1 MPDSHTKPHA
11 ARRRALAISKIH
23 VGKRGLA
30 LTDETYRA
38 VLERVT
44 GKRSC
49 KDMTEVELGR
59 VIEELAR
66 LGAYRRKA
74 RGRAGARRL
83 AAGEQ
88 AAKIRALWLGLYHL
102 GEVGDPAEA
111 ALARYAKRMTKRANS
126 GEGVDDL
133 SFLTPVLADRVI
145 KGLRGWAGRVGWH
158 RADARQAYMIAA
170 LRECAGLQ
178 KHPVGLLDK
187 VGLIWCQWERLI
199 ALGAM
204 RTGQL
209 ANLETWLRKQAG
221 VSHPAYLSGEQADRV
236 IERLGAWVRSAKAA
250 ADKGDAA

>member
-1 MPDSHTKPHA
+1 MSDGTTKPHA

-111 ALARYAKRMTKRANS
+111 ALARYAKRMTAGAND
-126 GEGVDDL
+126 GAGVDDL

-145 KGLRGWAGRVGWH
+145 KGLRGWAGRVGWKQSNA
-158 RADARQAYMIAA
+158 ADRSTLSAMRKAA
-170 LRECAGLQ
+170 GIEDSPAGLA
-178 KHPVGLLDK
+178 DK
-187 VGLIWCQWERLI
+187 VVLIEAQWQRLI

-204 RTGQL
+204 RTGEFARL
-209 ANLETWLRKQAG
+209 DTWLRKQAR
-221 VSHPAYLSGEQADRV
+221 VADPAYLSGDQADRA
-236 IERLGAWVRSAKAA
+236 IERLGRWVRSAKAA